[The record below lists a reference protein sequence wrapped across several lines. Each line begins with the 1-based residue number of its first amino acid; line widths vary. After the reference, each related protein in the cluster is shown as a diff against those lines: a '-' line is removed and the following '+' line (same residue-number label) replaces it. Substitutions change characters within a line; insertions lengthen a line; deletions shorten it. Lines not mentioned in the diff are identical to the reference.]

1 MVPCVTCSQQEWKE
15 GAPAVPSALGTPP
28 VDNRSAPLMQHFCA
42 STAAF
47 LRSWQCLQ
55 RSHFNKLWAER
66 REPRRQSLLFTALS
80 PRLPLCFSYRIN
92 KTNKVNKQRMQS
104 LVCKQR
110 PTKVQGGRGQGA
122 GKTRRP
128 PTIHVLLCSVLLWL
142 QGDTTGRTV
151 GNCTSFFMALLTFP
165 APVLAACLSEL
176 LFEPIQSKYG

>member
-1 MVPCVTCSQQEWKE
+1 
-15 GAPAVPSALGTPP
+15 
-28 VDNRSAPLMQHFCA
+28 
-42 STAAF
+42 
-47 LRSWQCLQ
+47 
-55 RSHFNKLWAER
+55 
-66 REPRRQSLLFTALS
+66 
-80 PRLPLCFSYRIN
+80 
-92 KTNKVNKQRMQS
+92 MQS

-151 GNCTSFFMALLTFP
+151 GSCTSFFMALLTFP